1 MNKRFNLESLPLCG
15 AKTRSGAPCKRRGN
29 KRNGRCKLHGGNS
42 TGAKTEQGKMAS
54 RLNALKQFPSWYFGE
69 PIPMHYQQRAYRCFE
84 RLYTLMT
91 TQPINWQQ
99 VFHLIDV
106 DRIPL
111 EMLKYQIMELTS
123 ANELLMLQI
132 ALDRYYQEQH
142 SAHLSFTVYLPQLTP
157 NSYIGELSKPQ
168 REYLDN
174 WLHKHNPLKGTC
186 FDTNK

>member
-15 AKTRSGAPCKRRGN
+15 AKTRSGEPCKRRGN
-29 KRNGRCKLHGGNS
+29 KRNGRCKLHGGKS

-54 RLNALKQFPSWYFGE
+54 RLNALKQFPCWYFGE
-69 PIPMHYQQRAYRCFE
+69 PIPIHYQQRAYRCFE
-84 RLYTLMT
+84 LLHVLMT
-91 TQPINWQQ
+91 TQPIDWQQ

-106 DRIPL
+106 NRIPL

-123 ANELLMLQI
+123 ANELLMLQV
-132 ALDRYYQEQH
+132 ALDRYYQEQN

-157 NSYIGELSKPQ
+157 NSYSGELSQPQ
-168 REYLDN
+168 QKYLDN
-174 WLHKHNPLKGTC
+174 WLNKHNPLKGMF